1 VDVRIVAATNRPL
14 DALVRDGR
22 FREDLYYRLNVI
34 PLTLPPLRERREDV
48 VPLARHFLAECNAS
62 FHKTIRSIAPD
73 AESLLASYHWPGNV
87 RELKNLIE
95 RLVIL
100 AASDRIEVGDLP
112 PPVGGRPTMPSAAAA
127 ADGLQTLE
135 QVERAYI
142 LQVID
147 RLEGNKS
154 RAAQVLGISRQT
166 LRRKVH
172 QA

>member
-1 VDVRIVAATNRPL
+1 
-14 DALVRDGR
+14 
-22 FREDLYYRLNVI
+22 
-34 PLTLPPLRERREDV
+34 
-48 VPLARHFLAECNAS
+48 
-62 FHKTIRSIAPD
+62 
-73 AESLLASYHWPGNV
+73 V

-100 AASDRIEVGDLP
+100 AAADRIEVSDLP
-112 PPVGGRPTMPSAAAA
+112 PPIGGRAAGQGGLAA
-127 ADGLQTLE
+127 PDGLQTLE
-135 QVERAYI
+135 QIERAYI

-147 RLEGNKS
+147 RLDGNKS

>member
-1 VDVRIVAATNRPL
+1 M
-14 DALVRDGR
+14 
-22 FREDLYYRLNVI
+22 
-34 PLTLPPLRERREDV
+34 
-48 VPLARHFLAECNAS
+48 
-62 FHKTIRSIAPD
+62 
-73 AESLLASYHWPGNV
+73 
-87 RELKNLIE
+87 NLIE

-100 AASDRIEVGDLP
+100 ASSDRIDVSDLP
-112 PPVGGRPTMPSAAAA
+112 PPIGGRPEGSAPVPGR
-127 ADGLQTLE
+127 DGLRTLE
-135 QVERAYI
+135 EVERAYI

>member
-1 VDVRIVAATNRPL
+1 VRE
-14 DALVRDGR
+14 GR

-34 PLTLPPLRERREDV
+34 PLTLPPLRERLEDV
-48 VPLARHFLAECNAS
+48 VPLARHFLAEYNGA
-62 FHKTIRSIAPD
+62 FHKVIRSMSPE
-73 AESLLASYHWPGNV
+73 AEALLTSYQWPGNV

-100 AASDRIEVGDLP
+100 AANDRIEVGDLP
-112 PPVGGRPTMPSAAAA
+112 PPVGGRVSGGGVSAGS
-127 ADGLQTLE
+127 DGLQTLE

>member
-1 VDVRIVAATNRPL
+1 
-14 DALVRDGR
+14 
-22 FREDLYYRLNVI
+22 
-34 PLTLPPLRERREDV
+34 
-48 VPLARHFLAECNAS
+48 
-62 FHKTIRSIAPD
+62 
-73 AESLLASYHWPGNV
+73 
-87 RELKNLIE
+87 
-95 RLVIL
+95 
-100 AASDRIEVGDLP
+100 
-112 PPVGGRPTMPSAAAA
+112 M
-127 ADGLQTLE
+127 QTLE

>member
-1 VDVRIVAATNRPL
+1 MSAQP
-14 DALVRDGR
+14 
-22 FREDLYYRLNVI
+22 
-34 PLTLPPLRERREDV
+34 
-48 VPLARHFLAECNAS
+48 
-62 FHKTIRSIAPD
+62 
-73 AESLLASYHWPGNV
+73 
-87 RELKNLIE
+87 E

-100 AASDRIEVGDLP
+100 AASDRIEIGDLP
-112 PPVGGRPTMPSAAAA
+112 PPVGGRPAVPSAAAA

-172 QA
+172 SA